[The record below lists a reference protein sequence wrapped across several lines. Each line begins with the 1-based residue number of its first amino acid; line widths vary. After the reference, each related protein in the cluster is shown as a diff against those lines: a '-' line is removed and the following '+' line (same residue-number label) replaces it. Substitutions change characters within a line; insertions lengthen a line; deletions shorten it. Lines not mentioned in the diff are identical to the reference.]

1 MIIGRHLAITTATGL
16 IAALAAVA
24 HGQSPIQPPA
34 APTPPSAAGV
44 HVFEQDGHSIQHLKD
59 SLTALGQSNAEV
71 SRQISKY
78 YHHKY
83 GEHFADSLRKAI
95 SIHVTEGLAARG
107 IGSTTTIHVGDSNG
121 TDVVVTSPSGA
132 AAKQATSPKSVRELI
147 DRVRHD
153 PDATIALPPD
163 DSFVTGGLTIAAGQH
178 QTGTVATVNGPLD
191 ISGTVDGNAI
201 AIGGDIVLHPGA
213 HVRGSAFAANGV
225 VRMDGAG
232 GIVDGEI
239 RSIEGS
245 AGNGFARV
253 AASEATHD
261 SRWHAV
267 RIAVAAFGLVLMLSI
282 GVLTFAEE
290 QLDNVTA
297 TLADHFGRSAWYGF
311 VAELALLPAL
321 LVMIVALAI
330 TIIGVVAIPFAIIGF
345 VVLAVG
351 AAALGF
357 MAVAEASGTS
367 ILRSGSQASLTARG
381 AQLRAIVTG
390 ISIFGGLWILTAI
403 VGADFMVGT
412 IIRAIVLI
420 LTAVAVTV
428 GFGAVVLWR
437 LEMRRAGQMARKAIA
452 ELPASDAVW
461 QTPTPVAGVAAA
473 RRPTPAGAAPGV
485 PASPQM
491 PSAPPAASRS
501 AE

>member
-1 MIIGRHLAITTATGL
+1 MIIGRHLAIAATAL
-16 IAALAAVA
+16 IAATAAVA
-24 HGQSPIQPPA
+24 HGQNPAPPA
-34 APTPPSAAGV
+34 APVAPVAPEV
-44 HVFEQDGHSIQHLKD
+44 HVIDPVGLEIRHLKD
-59 SLTALGQSNAEV
+59 SLTAAGASKREIG
-71 SRQISKY
+71 RQVTQY
-78 YHHKY
+78 LQHKY
-83 GEHFADSLRKAI
+83 GPHFGDSLTKAI
-95 SIHVTEGLAARG
+95 SIRVAKQLATNG

-121 TDVVVTSPSGA
+121 TDVVVTSPTDAG
-132 AAKQATSPKSVRELI
+132 AKQATSPKSLRDLI

-153 PDATIALPPD
+153 PDATIPMPPA
-163 DSFVTGGLTIAAGQH
+163 DSFVAGGLTVAAGQH

-201 AIGGDIVLHPGA
+201 AIDGDIVLHPGA
-213 HVRGSAFAANGV
+213 HVHGSAFAANGV
-225 VRMDGAG
+225 VRMEGAG
-232 GIVDGEI
+232 AEVDGEI

-245 AGNGFARV
+245 VGNGFARV
-253 AASEATHD
+253 AASEAAHN

-311 VAELALLPAL
+311 VAEIALLPAF

-390 ISIFGGLWILTAI
+390 ISIFGGLWVLTAI

-437 LEMRRAGQMARKAIA
+437 LEMRRAGRMAKKAIA
-452 ELPASDAVW
+452 ELPATDAIW

-473 RRPTPAGAAPGV
+473 RRPTPAGAAAGV
-485 PASPQM
+485 PASPQT
-491 PSAPPAASRS
+491 PSSPPAASRS

>member
-1 MIIGRHLAITTATGL
+1 MIIGRHLAIATTTGL

-24 HGQSPIQPPA
+24 HGQAPVSPPA
-34 APTPPSAAGV
+34 PPTATDV
-44 HVFEQDGHSIQHLKD
+44 HVVEQDGVTIRHLRD
-59 SLTALGQSNAEV
+59 SLTALGQSKAEI
-71 SRQISKY
+71 SQQISRY
-78 YHHKY
+78 MRHKY
-83 GEHFADSLRKAI
+83 GAHYSDSLSKAI
-95 SIHVTEGLAARG
+95 SVHVANSLAASG
-107 IGSTTTIHVGDSNG
+107 IGSATTIHVGDSNG
-121 TDVVVTSPSGA
+121 TDVVVTSPSGTGA
-132 AAKQATSPKSVRELI
+132 MQAKGAKSVRELI
-147 DRVRHD
+147 DGIRHD
-153 PDATIALPPD
+153 PDATIPLPPT
-163 DSFVTGGLTIAAGQH
+163 DSFVSGGLTIAAGQH
-178 QTGTVATVNGPLD
+178 QSGTVATVNGPLD

-201 AIGGDIVLHPGA
+201 AIDGDIVLHPGA

-232 GIVDGEI
+232 GQVDGEI

-245 AGNGFARV
+245 FGNGFARV
-253 AASEATHD
+253 AASEASHN

-311 VAELALLPAL
+311 VAEIALLPAL

-345 VVLAVG
+345 VVLAIG

-403 VGADFMVGT
+403 VGADFMAGM

-420 LTAVAVTV
+420 LTGVAVTV

-437 LEMRRAGQMARKAIA
+437 LEMRRAGQIAKRAIA

-473 RRPTPAGAAPGV
+473 RRPTPAGSAAGV
-485 PASPQM
+485 PGSTPASG
-491 PSAPPAASRS
+491 SSRAASRS
-501 AE
+501 SE

>member
-1 MIIGRHLAITTATGL
+1 MTIGRHLAIATATAL
-16 IAALAAVA
+16 IAAFAGAA
-24 HGQSPIQPPA
+24 HGQQPPPAAAPAPPA
-34 APTPPSAAGV
+34 APGINNDALT
-44 HVFEQDGHSIQHLKD
+44 IKLLTD
-59 SLTALGQSNAEV
+59 SLRALGA
-71 SRQISKY
+71 SKAAVGQQVARY
-78 YHHKY
+78 YQHKY
-83 GEHFADSLRKAI
+83 GPHFADSI
-95 SIHVTEGLAARG
+95 SKSVNVRVESRPGAHGNG
-107 IGSTTTIHVGDSNG
+107 GTTMIHVGDSNG
-121 TDVVVTSPSGA
+121 TNVVVMSPSASGGR
-132 AAKQATSPKSVRELI
+132 QAGTPKSIAQLI
-147 DRVRHD
+147 DRIRHD
-153 PDATIALPPD
+153 RDATVPMPPA
-163 DSFVTGGLTIAAGQH
+163 DSFVAGGLTIGAGQH
-178 QTGTVATVNGPLD
+178 QTGNVATVDGPLD

-201 AIGGDIVLHPGA
+201 AVNGDIVLHPGA
-213 HVRGSAFAANGV
+213 HVHGSAFTSNGV

-232 GIVDGEI
+232 GQVDGEI

-245 AGNGFARV
+245 VGPGYASVTTAE
-253 AASEATHD
+253 AAHD

-267 RIAVAAFGLVLMLSI
+267 RIAIAAFGLVLMLSI

-297 TLADHFGRSAWYGF
+297 TLSNQFGRSAWYGF
-311 VAELALLPAL
+311 VGEIALLPAML
-321 LVMIVALAI
+321 AMIVALAI
-330 TIIGVVAIPFAIIGF
+330 TIIGAIAIPFAIIGF

-367 ILRSGSQASLTARG
+367 ILRSQSQASLTARG

-390 ISIFGGLWILTAI
+390 ISIFGGLWVLTAI

-428 GFGAVVLWR
+428 GFGAVLLWR
-437 LEMRRAGQMARKAIA
+437 LEMRRAGRMAKKAIA

-473 RRPTPAGAAPGV
+473 RRPTPAGSAAGV
-485 PASPQM
+485 PGSTPPSSSPR
-491 PSAPPAASRS
+491 AASRS
-501 AE
+501 SE

>member
-1 MIIGRHLAITTATGL
+1 
-16 IAALAAVA
+16 
-24 HGQSPIQPPA
+24 
-34 APTPPSAAGV
+34 
-44 HVFEQDGHSIQHLKD
+44 
-59 SLTALGQSNAEV
+59 
-71 SRQISKY
+71 
-78 YHHKY
+78 
-83 GEHFADSLRKAI
+83 
-95 SIHVTEGLAARG
+95 
-107 IGSTTTIHVGDSNG
+107 
-121 TDVVVTSPSGA
+121 
-132 AAKQATSPKSVRELI
+132 
-147 DRVRHD
+147 
-153 PDATIALPPD
+153 
-163 DSFVTGGLTIAAGQH
+163 
-178 QTGTVATVNGPLD
+178 
-191 ISGTVDGNAI
+191 
-201 AIGGDIVLHPGA
+201 
-213 HVRGSAFAANGV
+213 V
-225 VRMDGAG
+225 VRMEGAG
-232 GIVDGEI
+232 GQVDGEI

-245 AGNGFARV
+245 VGNGFARV
-253 AASEATHD
+253 AASEAAHN

-267 RIAVAAFGLVLMLSI
+267 RIAVAAFGLMLMLSI

-290 QLDNVTA
+290 QLDDVTA

-311 VAELALLPAL
+311 VAEIALLPAL

-390 ISIFGGLWILTAI
+390 ISIFGGLWVLTAI
-403 VGADFMVGT
+403 VGADFMLGT

-437 LEMRRAGQMARKAIA
+437 LEMRRAGRMAKKAIA

-491 PSAPPAASRS
+491 PSSPPAASRS

>member
-1 MIIGRHLAITTATGL
+1 MTIGRHLAIAATTAL
-16 IAALAAVA
+16 IAALAGAA
-24 HGQSPIQPPA
+24 HGQPPAPAPAPA
-34 APTPPSAAGV
+34 APAAP
-44 HVFEQDGHSIQHLKD
+44 
-59 SLTALGQSNAEV
+59 AA
-71 SRQISKY
+71 R
-78 YHHKY
+78 
-83 GEHFADSLRKAI
+83 HFADSVLKSVKVRVESRAGA
-95 SIHVTEGLAARG
+95 HGGTPM
-107 IGSTTTIHVGDSNG
+107 IHVGDSNNA
-121 TDVVVTSPSGA
+121 TVIVTSPSA
-132 AAKQATSPKSVRELI
+132 AGGRHAGSPKAIAQEI

-153 PDATIALPPD
+153 RDATVPIPPA
-163 DSFVTGGLTIAAGQH
+163 DSFVTGGLTIGAGQH
-178 QTGTVATVNGPLD
+178 ESGNVATVDGPLD

-201 AIGGDIVLHPGA
+201 AVNGDIVLHPGA
-213 HVRGSAFAANGV
+213 HVRGSAFATNGV

-232 GIVDGEI
+232 GQVDGEI

-245 AGNGFARV
+245 VGPGYARV
-253 AASEATHD
+253 ATAEAAHD

-297 TLADHFGRSAWYGF
+297 TLSDQFGRSAWYGF
-311 VAELALLPAL
+311 VGEIALLPAM

-330 TIIGVVAIPFAIIGF
+330 TIIGAVAIPFAIIGF

-357 MAVAEASGTS
+357 MAVAEAGGTS
-367 ILRSGSQASLTARG
+367 ILRSQSQASLTARG

-403 VGADFMVGT
+403 IGADFMLGT

-428 GFGAVVLWR
+428 GFGAVLLWR
-437 LEMRRAGQMARKAIA
+437 LEMRRAGQRAKKAMA
-452 ELPASDAVW
+452 ELPATDAVW

-473 RRPTPAGAAPGV
+473 RRPTPAGSAAGV
-485 PASPQM
+485 SESTPAS
-491 PSAPPAASRS
+491 SSRAASRS
-501 AE
+501 SE

>member
-1 MIIGRHLAITTATGL
+1 MIIGRHLAIASATAL
-16 IAALAAVA
+16 AAALATVA
-24 HGQSPIQPPA
+24 HAQTPAPPPA
-34 APTPPSAAGV
+34 APAPPAVTEV
-44 HVFEQDGHSIQHLKD
+44 HVLEPDVATIRHLKD
-59 SLTALGQSNAEV
+59 SLTALGLSRKEV
-71 SRQISKY
+71 
-78 YHHKY
+78 
-83 GEHFADSLRKAI
+83 ALR
-95 SIHVTEGLAARG
+95 LAKHL
-107 IGSTTTIHVGDSNG
+107 STTMIHVGDSNG
-121 TDVVVTSPSGA
+121 TDVVVNGTTAVVNSNHMVVTSQSGA
-132 AAKQATSPKSVRELI
+132 GAKQVMSSNSVRELI

-153 PDATIALPPD
+153 PDATIPLPPA
-163 DSFVTGGLTIAAGQH
+163 DSFIAGGLTIAAGQH

-213 HVRGSAFAANGV
+213 HVRGSAFADNGV

-232 GIVDGEI
+232 GQVDGEI

-245 AGNGFARV
+245 VGNGFARV
-253 AASEATHD
+253 AASEAAHD

-311 VAELALLPAL
+311 VAEIALLPAL
-321 LVMIVALAI
+321 LAIIVALAI

-390 ISIFGGLWILTAI
+390 ISIFGGLWVLTAI
-403 VGADFMVGT
+403 VGADFMLGT

-437 LEMRRAGQMARKAIA
+437 LEMRRAGQTAKRAIA
-452 ELPASDAVW
+452 ELPATDAVW

-473 RRPTPAGAAPGV
+473 RRPTPAGAASGV

-491 PSAPPAASRS
+491 PSSPPAASRS